1 MKIAVFGA
9 TGGIGKFV
17 VKHALEQG
25 YGVNAYVRNPDK
37 LKNTNKN
44 LTIFVGEISD
54 YYKIKETI
62 TGCDAVIITLGISM
76 KWGYEDTSSIEA
88 HKNIIKAM
96 KELNVK
102 RLIDWSTPT
111 VKFKNDIPSFSTIVP
126 GIMASV
132 FLPKAKRVLLEV
144 NKQVVASN
152 LDWTIVRF
160 MAPKDS
166 PFTKQIKVGFGDVK
180 LNFNIS
186 REDIAYFMVNQISNN
201 EYLHSMPIIG
211 S

>member
-25 YGVNAYVRNPDK
+25 YSVNAYVRNPDK
-37 LKNTNKN
+37 LKNTDKN
-44 LTIFVGEISD
+44 LNIIVGEISD
-54 YYKIKETI
+54 YNKIKEVI

-76 KWGYEDTSSIEA
+76 KWGYEDTSSIIA

-111 VKFKNDIPSFSTIVP
+111 VKFKNDKPSVSTILP
-126 GIMASV
+126 GIMASL
-132 FLPKAKRVLLEV
+132 FLPKAKKVLVEV
-144 NKQVVASN
+144 NKLVLESN

-160 MAPKDS
+160 MVPKDS
-166 PFTKQIKVGFGDVK
+166 PFTKSIKVGFGDVK
-180 LNFNIS
+180 LSFNIS